1 VPTGWQ
7 GEPAFA
13 SSLAAAARAGSAD
26 PLDCL
31 ICVPPDRIETADGR
45 RRARIADAFVHAGF
59 SCWDACD
66 SSARDLVPESR
77 EVWRIVP
84 YDSCRGLEGW
94 ITVAW
99 DLDAFYA
106 RRKERPHMQ
115 ASDSGSPELVAGR
128 WLMTVLTRSVHTLV
142 VILRD
147 PSSELAAILRAAAER
162 MPKGVVEWVGGKGPL
177 AVFENRHIRHGE

>member
-1 VPTGWQ
+1 MFLHFNMPTLVEDSGV
-7 GEPAFA
+7 
-13 SSLAAAARAGSAD
+13 AR
-26 PLDCL
+26 
-31 ICVPPDRIETADGR
+31 VFEK
-45 RRARIADAFVHAGF
+45 RARIADAFARAGF
-59 SCWDACD
+59 ACWDACD

-115 ASDSGSPELVAGR
+115 SSDSGSPELVAGR

-162 MPKGVVEWVGGKGPL
+162 MPKGVVEWAGGKGPL
-177 AVFENRHIRHGE
+177 AVFENGHIRHGE